1 MIKPLFYDVVYP
13 NGWILELEVY
23 NNSQQK
29 SSPTLMGFM
38 DSVSLCEVGNVGP
51 QAGTRLSGL
60 TPVLAWT
67 CSLYLLFLEKM
78 TGWFSVSFAPFFLP
92 YPLVREKWWVR
103 GRDI

>member
-1 MIKPLFYDVVYP
+1 M
-13 NGWILELEVY
+13 
-23 NNSQQK
+23 
-29 SSPTLMGFM
+29 LMGFM

-92 YPLVREKWWVR
+92 YPLVREKWCQGEMSLPLTLCPMLALLQR
-103 GRDI
+103 DGFRLGRI